1 MKAMYLGYPK
11 SQITKLKL
19 PNKTELNIITLD
31 SRLPSQKCAKQLS
44 VNCAGDERG
53 QTHKL
58 LITHLQAYIRL
69 ITESHLDL
77 SEFWQKYPTK
87 ITWMT

>member
-19 PNKTELNIITLD
+19 SNKTELNIITLD

-44 VNCAGDERG
+44 VNCAGDMSVV
-53 QTHKL
+53 KL
-58 LITHLQAYIRL
+58 ISY
-69 ITESHLDL
+69 
-77 SEFWQKYPTK
+77 
-87 ITWMT
+87 